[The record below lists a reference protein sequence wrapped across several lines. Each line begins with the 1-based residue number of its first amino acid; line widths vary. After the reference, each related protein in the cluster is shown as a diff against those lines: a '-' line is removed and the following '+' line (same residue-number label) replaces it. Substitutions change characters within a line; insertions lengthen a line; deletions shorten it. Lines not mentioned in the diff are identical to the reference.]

1 MCVRKCLFLLTG
13 RAAAVGAHNLM
24 GAVVV
29 FRLQQ
34 ALAHPYFSTL
44 PAPSAATDLPL
55 PAGVTMPVSTSNKS
69 TVSATVS
76 GTKVRAGL
84 QHGPSSASMYSSH
97 SSLVDRVTALEVGEG
112 GEGEGQG
119 DAAMVV
125 GEGEGQAHK
134 KLRSV

>member
-1 MCVRKCLFLLTG
+1 M
-13 RAAAVGAHNLM
+13 
-24 GAVVV
+24 
-29 FRLQQ
+29 
-34 ALAHPYFSTL
+34 
-44 PAPSAATDLPL
+44 PA
-55 PAGVTMPVSTSNKS
+55 STSNKS
-69 TVSATVS
+69 SAGGTVS

-112 GEGEGQG
+112 EGEGQG
-119 DAAMVV
+119 DGAMVV

>member
-1 MCVRKCLFLLTG
+1 
-13 RAAAVGAHNLM
+13 
-24 GAVVV
+24 
-29 FRLQQ
+29 
-34 ALAHPYFSTL
+34 
-44 PAPSAATDLPL
+44 
-55 PAGVTMPVSTSNKS
+55 MPVSTSSKS
-69 TVSATVS
+69 SANGTVS
-76 GTKVRAGL
+76 GTKARAGL

-119 DAAMVV
+119 DGAMVV